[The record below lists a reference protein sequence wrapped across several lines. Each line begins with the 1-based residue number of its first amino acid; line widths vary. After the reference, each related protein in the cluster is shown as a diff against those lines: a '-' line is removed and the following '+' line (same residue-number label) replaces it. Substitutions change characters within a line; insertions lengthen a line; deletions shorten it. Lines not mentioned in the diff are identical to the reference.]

1 MHLIII
7 MPTHFDGPLA
17 EKTEAVK
24 VKYLL
29 FWSGEE
35 GIEVSSTWDLSDIE
49 SNTLSVYWDRFG
61 KYVAP
66 KSNFR
71 IARFKLR
78 YMKQDN
84 GESVKTCVKGEAANN
99 IIHRTQRALMNVRIK
114 EINFKIRTFKGL
126 IADLNEEL
134 FTSLPSD
141 MHTEVTNWVT
151 HAHNAEWE
159 KCRTRQQTKFARLI
173 ATHKPPT
180 DRTRIPIVDV
190 DEQETRDIKDRWV
203 INKSDR
209 TLNQHE
215 LSILQRGLNFAVS
228 PTAQPVND
236 MITAIESACKIIGP
250 DTEEATHLRSECVNI
265 LKRHKLPPSNITK
278 EEREAL
284 QTLKKDSSVMILP
297 ADKGRATVIL
307 NTADYK
313 TKCQDL
319 LKDERTYKQLKKDP
333 TNIYRTKLINL
344 LK

>member
-1 MHLIII
+1 M
-7 MPTHFDGPLA
+7 
-17 EKTEAVK
+17 
-24 VKYLL
+24 
-29 FWSGEE
+29 
-35 GIEVSSTWDLSDIE
+35 
-49 SNTLSVYWDRFG
+49 
-61 KYVAP
+61 
-66 KSNFR
+66 
-71 IARFKLR
+71 
-78 YMKQDN
+78 
-84 GESVKTCVKGEAANN
+84 
-99 IIHRTQRALMNVRIK
+99 MNVRIK

-151 HAHNAEWE
+151 QAHNAEWG

-190 DEQETRDIKDRWV
+190 DERETQDIKDRWV

-228 PTAQPVND
+228 PTALPVND

-307 NTADYK
+307 T
-313 TKCQDL
+313 L
-319 LKDERTYKQLKKDP
+319 RTIKP
-333 TNIYRTKLINL
+333 NARIY
-344 LK
+344 